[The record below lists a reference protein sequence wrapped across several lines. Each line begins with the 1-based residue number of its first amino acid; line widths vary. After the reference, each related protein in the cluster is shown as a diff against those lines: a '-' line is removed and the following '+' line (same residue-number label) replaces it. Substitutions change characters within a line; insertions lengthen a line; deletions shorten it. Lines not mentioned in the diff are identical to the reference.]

1 MGESGETH
9 RLNDVFAGSHQLTID
24 DKGRLAIPARYRQ
37 SLADT
42 CDAQLVVTMGPESCL
57 EIYPAPQFQ
66 DIVKS
71 IMELPPRGP
80 AALLRQ
86 RFIGLAMECEID
98 KQGRLQLSQFLRSQA
113 KLNGTGVLV
122 GNIDHFELWAED
134 LWNARWSSEGPDS
147 KLGALAE
154 AFQVLNR

>member
-1 MGESGETH
+1 M
-9 RLNDVFAGSHQLTID
+9 FAGSHQLTID
-24 DKGRLAIPARYRQ
+24 DKGRMAIPARYRQ
-37 SLADT
+37 SLADS
-42 CDAQLVVTMGPESCL
+42 CNSQLVVTMGPEACL
-57 EIYPAPQFQ
+57 EIYPVQQFQ
-66 DIVKS
+66 QIVDA
-71 IMELPPRGP
+71 IMQLPPRGP

-86 RFIGLAMECEID
+86 RFIGLALECEID

-113 KLNGTGVLV
+113 RLNGSAVLV

>member
-1 MGESGETH
+1 LWGKVGRPTD
-9 RLNDVFAGSHQLTID
+9 LIVFAGSHQLTID
-24 DKGRLAIPARYRQ
+24 EKGRLAIPARYRQ
-37 SLADT
+37 QLADT
-42 CDAQLVVTMGPESCL
+42 CNSQLVVTMGPEACL
-57 EIYPAPQFQ
+57 EIYPLPEFQ
-66 DIVKS
+66 EIVGK

-86 RFIGLAMECEID
+86 RFIGMASECEID
-98 KQGRLQLSQFLRSQA
+98 KQGRIQLPQFLRTQA
-113 KLNGTGVLV
+113 RLNGTGVLV

-134 LWNARWSSEGPDS
+134 LWNARWSEGPDS